1 MCVRETALA
10 REREE
15 ASVQE
20 CEREGGVRESVC
32 VCAIEGERVCDR
44 QRVIESVCE
53 SASEGGIVRE

>member
-20 CEREGGVRESVC
+20 CEREREVIERVC
-32 VCAIEGERVCDR
+32 VCDRERVT
-44 QRVIESVCE
+44 
-53 SASEGGIVRE
+53 GRE

>member
-20 CEREGGVRESVC
+20 CEREREVREREC
-32 VCAIEGERVCDR
+32 VCAIE
-44 QRVIESVCE
+44 
-53 SASEGGIVRE
+53 RECVTGRE